1 MEIKGKAIVLTNGVY
16 NTKSAKTA
24 HGLVRGSSR
33 FDILG
38 IIDNKFYDNDAGKLL
53 DGKHRN
59 IPIYKSLLSFL
70 NLNINIDYCI
80 IGVASAGGVLP
91 EEMRSDIILSL
102 KNNISIVNGLHS
114 FLEDDLEISE
124 IAKINNTKLYDIR
137 KPRERD
143 LLSFWSG
150 KINQVK
156 CPKVVVM
163 GTDCGLGK
171 RTTAKLIVENLRKNS
186 FKSEMIYTGQT
197 GWMQGWK
204 FGFILDSTYNDFVS
218 GELEKMIFNC
228 YKIENPDFILIEGQ
242 AALRNPSGPCGSE
255 FLISCDVDAVILQ
268 HSTKRKYYDG
278 WKDVGCEMPSIKSEI
293 ELIKLYGKEV
303 IGISL
308 NTSGMTD
315 NEKKEAKKDLNDKLK
330 IPVVLPIEDG
340 VDDLIPNILKIK
352 EKYDN

>member
-1 MEIKGKAIVLTNGVY
+1 MKIKGKAIVLTNGVY

-53 DGKHRN
+53 DGKYRN
-59 IPIYKSLLSFL
+59 IPIYETLSSFL

-91 EEMRSDIILSL
+91 EKMRSDIILSL
-102 KNNISIVNGLHS
+102 KNNISIINGLHS
-114 FLEDDLEISE
+114 FLEDDHEFSK
-124 IAKINNTKLYDIR
+124 IAKTNNIKIHDIR
-137 KPRERD
+137 KSRERS

-156 CPKVVVM
+156 CPKIVVM

-171 RTTAKLIVENLRKNS
+171 RTTAKLIVESLRTNS
-186 FKSEMIYTGQT
+186 YKAEMIYTGQT

-204 FGFILDSTYNDFVS
+204 YGFILDSTHNDFVS
-218 GELEKMIFNC
+218 GELEKMIFDC

-255 FLISCDVDAVILQ
+255 FLISCDVDAVVLQ
-268 HSTKRKYYDG
+268 HSTKREYFDG
-278 WKDVGCEMPSIKSEI
+278 WKDVGCKMPSLKSEV
-293 ELIKLYGKEV
+293 ELINMYGKQV
-303 IGISL
+303 VGISL

-315 NEKKEAKKDLNDKLK
+315 DEKIKTKKDLNKELK
-330 IPVVLPIEDG
+330 IPIVLPIEDG
-340 VDDLIPNILKIK
+340 VDDLMPNILKLK
-352 EKYDN
+352 KKYDN